1 MKKIEA
7 VVRPQL
13 VEDVKNALAEI
24 DVAGMTLTEV
34 RGFGNQKGFM
44 DHFRVSEVYVN
55 LLAKM
60 HLMIIVRDDQVEQ
73 VVHTIIETAH
83 TGEIGDGKI
92 FVSSIDEVYRIR
104 TGEKGDKAV

>member
-7 VVRPQL
+7 VLRPQL

-24 DVAGMTLTEV
+24 GVSGMTLTEV

-44 DHFRVSEVYVN
+44 DRVRVSEVYVN
-55 LLAKM
+55 LLPKM
-60 HLMIIVRDDQVEQ
+60 ELKIIVRDDQVAQ
-73 VVHTIIETAH
+73 VVQTIIENAR

-104 TGEKGDKAV
+104 TGEKGEKAV